1 MYTVTLRYKNN
12 EDTMAQDVYTHSA
25 TIDLYTKH
33 SIDSSQNSHNTIIL
47 HRASDVT
54 VALLALS
61 NSPLYDAVI
70 QS

>member
-1 MYTVTLRYKNN
+1 MYAITLRYKNN
-12 EDTMAQDVYTHSA
+12 EDAMAQDVHTHTA

-33 SIDSSQNSHNTIIL
+33 SIETSQNSHNTIIL
-47 HRASDVT
+47 HNAKDVT

-70 QS
+70 ES

>member
-1 MYTVTLRYKNN
+1 MYTVTLRYKNA
-12 EDTMAQDVYTHSA
+12 EDVMAQDVYTHSA

-33 SIDSSQNSHNTIIL
+33 GIDSSQNSHNTIIL